1 VHAVIES
8 GVVNAYRT
16 AAADAVA
23 THQLARKDSKTL
35 ASFGAGNQAGYDC
48 MAIARIRSIEK
59 VLVVNAD
66 PVRAERFAQ
75 RLAARGLSVE
85 RVSAQEACARADIIV
100 TATPAKS
107 PLFEA
112 DWIKPGTHISCMG
125 ADGVGKQELP
135 TGLYGCA
142 QLFCD
147 LAAQSVVI
155 GEFQHVAAL
164 IQAGTVAL
172 TQIGAVLS
180 GQAAGRQDDQ
190 SITIFDSSGIALQ
203 DLYIAERLLSACPS
217 SG

>member
-1 VHAVIES
+1 
-8 GVVNAYRT
+8 
-16 AAADAVA
+16 
-23 THQLARKDSKTL
+23 
-35 ASFGAGNQAGYDC
+35 
-48 MAIARIRSIEK
+48 MAIARIRNLET

-66 PVRAERFAQ
+66 AARAERFTQ
-75 RLAARGLSVE
+75 RLAAHGLNVE

-112 DWIKPGTHISCMG
+112 DWIRPGTHISCMG

-135 TGLYGCA
+135 TGLYERS

-147 LAAQSVVI
+147 LATQSVVI
-155 GEFQHVAAL
+155 GEFQHAAAL
-164 IQAGTVAL
+164 IQAGTVTL

-180 GQAAGRQDDQ
+180 GQASGRQDDQ
-190 SITIFDSSGIALQ
+190 AITIFDSSGIALQ
-203 DLYIAERLLSACPS
+203 DLYIAERLLSACPI

>member
-1 VHAVIES
+1 
-8 GVVNAYRT
+8 
-16 AAADAVA
+16 
-23 THQLARKDSKTL
+23 
-35 ASFGAGNQAGYDC
+35 
-48 MAIARIRSIEK
+48 
-59 VLVVNAD
+59 
-66 PVRAERFAQ
+66 
-75 RLAARGLSVE
+75 
-85 RVSAQEACARADIIV
+85 
-100 TATPAKS
+100 
-107 PLFEA
+107 
-112 DWIKPGTHISCMG
+112 MG